1 MSQQMQAG
9 QVPGYGGPV
18 YVLNA
23 TMKRSTGREAQ
34 LANIEASISVANIVR
49 TCLGPRAM
57 LKMMLDPIGGV
68 AITNDGNA
76 ILREIDV
83 THPAAK
89 SMIELA
95 RAQDEE
101 VQDGTTSVIILA
113 GEMMLAARQFL
124 EQQYHPRTIVGAYAQ
139 ALTDALEIL
148 EEIAFDV
155 DTDDDEQM
163 MKIVQSSVG
172 TKFVNRWA
180 DKMCQLAIDAVRT
193 VYREELSGRK
203 DIDVKRYAKVEK
215 IPGGEIDECRV
226 LSGVM
231 LNKDITHSGMRRV
244 IENPRII
251 LLDCPLEYKK
261 GESQIQV
268 ELTKSSG
275 FKEMLKIEEDYI
287 EEQCAHIIALQPDV
301 VFTEKGVSDLAQ
313 HYLVK
318 ANITCIRRCRKTD
331 NNRIARA
338 CGATIAHRPSE
349 LTEED
354 VGTGCGLFH
363 VEKIGDE

>member
-101 VQDGTTSVIILA
+101 VQDGTTSVIIL
-113 GEMMLAARQFL
+113 GKQS
-124 EQQYHPRTIVGAYAQ
+124 P
-139 ALTDALEIL
+139 
-148 EEIAFDV
+148 
-155 DTDDDEQM
+155 DTQTS
-163 MKIVQSSVG
+163 IPLSP
-172 TKFVNRWA
+172 
-180 DKMCQLAIDAVRT
+180 LI
-193 VYREELSGRK
+193 REK
-203 DIDVKRYAKVEK
+203 K
-215 IPGGEIDECRV
+215 
-226 LSGVM
+226 
-231 LNKDITHSGMRRV
+231 
-244 IENPRII
+244 NP
-251 LLDCPLEYKK
+251 
-261 GESQIQV
+261 
-268 ELTKSSG
+268 
-275 FKEMLKIEEDYI
+275 F
-287 EEQCAHIIALQPDV
+287 
-301 VFTEKGVSDLAQ
+301 
-313 HYLVK
+313 
-318 ANITCIRRCRKTD
+318 
-331 NNRIARA
+331 
-338 CGATIAHRPSE
+338 CGAR
-349 LTEED
+349 
-354 VGTGCGLFH
+354 FH
-363 VEKIGDE
+363 PCCLSPPQIVHPCHWV